1 MLTIG
6 HYDILDK
13 REHLKLLMDE
23 PDAVAFD
30 YQPGDGT
37 RYVVRFSLMSPN
49 ERRAYGCAADAM
61 LMTRN
66 TGPNTFAGMTVE
78 DGTHPNY
85 IREKM
90 GCNAVT
96 AAVYET
102 LINFIFHGTD
112 VGPSLYETGEAR

>member
-1 MLTIG
+1 MLTNG

-13 REHLKLLMDE
+13 RKHLKLLLDE
-23 PDAVAFD
+23 PNAVAFD

-49 ERRAYGCAADAM
+49 ERRAYGCSVDAM
-61 LMTRN
+61 LMTHN

-78 DGTHPNY
+78 NGTHPNY
-85 IREKM
+85 IMEKM

-96 AAVYET
+96 AKVYET
-102 LINFIFHGTD
+102 LIDFVFNGTD
-112 VGPSLYETGEAR
+112 VGPSLYETEAAR